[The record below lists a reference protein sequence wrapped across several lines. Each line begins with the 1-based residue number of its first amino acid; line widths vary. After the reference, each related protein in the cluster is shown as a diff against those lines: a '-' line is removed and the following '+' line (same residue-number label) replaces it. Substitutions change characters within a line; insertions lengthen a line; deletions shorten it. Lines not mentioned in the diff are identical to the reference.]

1 MKEIE
6 ELYALYKKDV
16 YAYLLSLT
24 KDQTLAEDLLSET
37 FVKAILHIATFKGK
51 SSVKTWLFAIARNNW
66 LQMLRKEKKPVEF
79 NDSLKSYMSGS
90 IEDTVINQMEFE
102 RIQDLLESKDERT
115 KMILSMRLE
124 GYSFAEIAQKLNI
137 SESTARVI
145 DFRTK
150 QWLRKELMK
159 EGSN

>member
-1 MKEIE
+1 VKEIE

-90 IEDTVINQMEFE
+90 IEDTVISQLEIE
-102 RIQDLLESKDERT
+102 RIQNLLESKDERT

-124 GYSFAEIAQKLNI
+124 GYSFAEIGQKLNI

>member
-90 IEDTVINQMEFE
+90 IEDTVISQLEIE
-102 RIQDLLESKDERT
+102 RIQNLLESKDERT

-124 GYSFAEIAQKLNI
+124 GYSFAEIGQKLNI